1 LASTSISSTL
11 AYVFTTT
18 IISSRIYGQGN
29 TSFAHHPLSSL
40 FWITYSTNQSTIG
53 LSIGALTW
61 QSPFSPIIHQGLHHQ
76 TSIACLFSCH
86 SNLQE

>member
-1 LASTSISSTL
+1 LATTSISSTL
-11 AYVFTTT
+11 AYIFTT
-18 IISSRIYGQGN
+18 ISRIYAQGN

-40 FWITYSTNQSTIG
+40 FSITYSTNQSTIG